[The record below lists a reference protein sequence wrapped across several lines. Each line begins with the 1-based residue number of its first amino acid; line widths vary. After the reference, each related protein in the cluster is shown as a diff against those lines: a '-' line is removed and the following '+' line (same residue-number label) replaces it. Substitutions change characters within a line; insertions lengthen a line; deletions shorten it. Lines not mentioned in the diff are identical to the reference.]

1 MVEIITKEKEREDER
16 KSDDVLLIIKMDY
29 EAMCKS
35 NDLTKIRKINFRISK
50 LRSKGIRIILALKCF
65 HIAMR

>member
-1 MVEIITKEKEREDER
+1 MVEIITKEKEREYER